1 MAAADWKDLQFL
13 AGEWTATGGG
23 QPGQGNGSVNFQ
35 FELDG
40 KIFVRRNH
48 LEFATTADQPAFTHD
63 DQLTT
68 FKEETGEMGAIYFD
82 NEGHTIHYKVAL
94 SPEGHI
100 VYISE
105 AIPGAPRFRMS
116 YLKGMDGTYITRF
129 EIAPPGN
136 PEGFVTHVE
145 GPAKRKK

>member
-1 MAAADWKDLQFL
+1 MATLDWNDLQFL
-13 AGEWTATGGG
+13 LGEWTAAGTGA
-23 QPGQGNGSVNFQ
+23 PGEGTGSTTFA

-40 KIFVRRNH
+40 KLFVRRNH
-48 LEFATTADQPAFTHD
+48 VDWSGAPGQSAFAHD
-63 DQLTT
+63 DQLITY
-68 FKEETGEMGAIYFD
+68 KEETGAMRAIYFD
-82 NEGHTIHYKVAL
+82 NEGHTIHYTVTL

-105 AIPGAPRFRMS
+105 AVPGAPRFRMS
-116 YLKGMDGTYITRF
+116 YIKGTDGTYVTRF

-145 GPAKRKK
+145 GPARRK